1 MRLTPSEQM
10 TSERFS
16 LSGHPFGTI
25 KEYMDRDK
33 VYTRGIEGADADV
46 QICGIGYNM
55 KRAGNLFP
63 GDIRK
68 KVLRGEPKPDDYVY
82 TKQESI

>member
-16 LSGHPFGTI
+16 LSEHPFGTI

-46 QICGIGYNM
+46 QISDIGYDL

-68 KVLRGEPKPDDYVY
+68 KVLRGEPKSDDYVY